1 MFKVENDQFA
11 RLGPVKWGV
20 HEKDDA
26 LKRRSGGARVED
38 AYRGDTRWN
47 HERPTHVSTLL
58 SVRYQFCG
66 VWHCG

>member
-1 MFKVENDQFA
+1 MLKVENELFA
-11 RLGPVKWGV
+11 SLAPVKWGV

-38 AYRGDTRWN
+38 AYCGNTRWN
-47 HERPTHVSTLL
+47 RERSTLVFTLL

>member
-1 MFKVENDQFA
+1 MLKVENDQVA

-26 LKRRSGGARVED
+26 LKRRGGGARVEK
-38 AYRGDTRWN
+38 AYRSDTGRN
-47 HERPTHVSTLL
+47 REQSTIVSTLL

>member
-1 MFKVENDQFA
+1 MLKVENDLFA
-11 RLGPVKWGV
+11 SLAPVKWGV

-26 LKRRSGGARVED
+26 LKRCGGGARVEK
-38 AYRGDTRWN
+38 AYRSDTGRN
-47 HERPTHVSTLL
+47 REQSTLVSTLL